1 MTIIVL
7 WLFPTVT
14 WIGLQRVIVIF
25 SDHTHLLTFLF
36 IFIFFISCDIPI
48 FIVGLAFALEMLQD
62 LAVIKTKHWL
72 RLEL

>member
-1 MTIIVL
+1 MTTIVL
-7 WLFPTVT
+7 WLFLTVT

-25 SDHTHLLTFLF
+25 PDHTHSLTFLF
-36 IFIFFISCDIPI
+36 ILICLILCDIPI

-62 LAVIKTKHWL
+62 LAKIRTKHWL